1 MNPADPDPAESL
13 PLANAREL
21 ARVVAPRWPRYVIGL
36 GVLSYGLLIIAAV
49 GTATFALV
57 EALPL
62 IALLAFVA
70 HRIALKIAERD
81 RDPWMVQFVFA
92 AFWAK
97 VMGTL
102 LRTLIV
108 AQLYNNR
115 SDSLDYHRWG
125 QYFAPQFRSFDFS
138 HVAATNGT
146 DFMRTM
152 TGVVYAFTGA
162 SEMSGSVLLSFLS
175 FIGLLLLWR
184 AFRRAVPGGA
194 HYQYGALVLFLPSFL
209 YWPSSLGKEGW
220 AIFCLGVA
228 AYGVA
233 RVLTGSVLGGVLLFS
248 AGLLGVSTLRP
259 HVALTMFCGV
269 ALAAAVGKSSK
280 PGVKASSLR
289 LILFGSLLVVGLA
302 LASSTASFFG
312 VERLDLETVNATLNS
327 AEGRT
332 SEAGSSFTPVTM
344 SNPANA
350 PLAIVTVLFRPFPFE
365 ASSPVSAASALEGV
379 FLMVLTWRA
388 RKRLRGLGRSMRRQ
402 PYVAYCMGITLTFIF
417 AFSAFS
423 NFGILARQRCQVLPF
438 FLALLCIPVWQ
449 REGVVTIDEALAG
462 RVESG
467 ETQRVDDVRSP
478 YADATP
484 DPRRA
489 DTAADRDPYAGD
501 RRYDPYERF
510 REPPDSGR

>member
-162 SEMSGSVLLSFLS
+162 SEMSGSIVLSFLS

-194 HYQYGALVLFLPSFL
+194 HYQYGALEIGRASCR
-209 YWPSSLGKEGW
+209 E
-220 AIFCLGVA
+220 
-228 AYGVA
+228 
-233 RVLTGSVLGGVLLFS
+233 RV
-248 AGLLGVSTLRP
+248 
-259 HVALTMFCGV
+259 
-269 ALAAAVGKSSK
+269 
-280 PGVKASSLR
+280 
-289 LILFGSLLVVGLA
+289 
-302 LASSTASFFG
+302 
-312 VERLDLETVNATLNS
+312 
-327 AEGRT
+327 
-332 SEAGSSFTPVTM
+332 
-344 SNPANA
+344 
-350 PLAIVTVLFRPFPFE
+350 
-365 ASSPVSAASALEGV
+365 
-379 FLMVLTWRA
+379 
-388 RKRLRGLGRSMRRQ
+388 
-402 PYVAYCMGITLTFIF
+402 
-417 AFSAFS
+417 
-423 NFGILARQRCQVLPF
+423 
-438 FLALLCIPVWQ
+438 
-449 REGVVTIDEALAG
+449 
-462 RVESG
+462 
-467 ETQRVDDVRSP
+467 
-478 YADATP
+478 
-484 DPRRA
+484 
-489 DTAADRDPYAGD
+489 
-501 RRYDPYERF
+501 
-510 REPPDSGR
+510 